1 MDDVKR
7 EYRIGGIV
15 SPSEVPNW
23 ARREPKWKELIA
35 MVLDLEPGQT
45 LTVMFD
51 DQDTAN
57 RARNTVRD
65 TINLAENKASVR
77 TRVAFNPE
85 TQESVT
91 YFTRLHD
98 KDIRTEKRI
107 PPQSTKK

>member
-65 TINLAENKASVR
+65 TIKSCGE
-77 TRVAFNPE
+77 
-85 TQESVT
+85 
-91 YFTRLHD
+91 
-98 KDIRTEKRI
+98 
-107 PPQSTKK
+107 QSISPNQGSFQS